1 MTQLRVTAFAR
12 RGVRRA
18 SMNAEDFW
26 KDFTRPTLRAHLKW
40 AGSKGRAT
48 TVPQTGRPAEGRLQ
62 MD

>member
-1 MTQLRVTAFAR
+1 
-12 RGVRRA
+12 
-18 SMNAEDFW
+18 MNAEDFW